1 MNEKDKEKTAFVYH
15 SGLFELN
22 VMPQI
27 FSELMSIGLIG
38 KESFSLAYLDDVP
51 IFFENNNRS

>member
-1 MNEKDKEKTAFVYH
+1 MNEKDKEKTAFVCH
-15 SGLFELN
+15 SELFELN

-38 KESFSLAYLDDVP
+38 KESFALAYLDDVP
-51 IFFENNNRS
+51 IFFEKNNRS